1 MEIFHV
7 NHLGWTIQKNLL
19 YSSYGE
25 KNSSL
30 LFEKMISIFT
40 NILLLLSENWYDILI
55 WYVKV
60 SASSSGITSSFSS
73 SRFLRIFTFSSRDF
87 SSFFKFNKSSSF
99 VPENSAKR
107 SKTWL
112 LWPFLTCNF
121 LFKPS
126 AITRPLQSRSSKC
139 KKTLRS

>member
-87 SSFFKFNKSSSF
+87 SSFFKFNKS
-99 VPENSAKR
+99 
-107 SKTWL
+107 KTWL